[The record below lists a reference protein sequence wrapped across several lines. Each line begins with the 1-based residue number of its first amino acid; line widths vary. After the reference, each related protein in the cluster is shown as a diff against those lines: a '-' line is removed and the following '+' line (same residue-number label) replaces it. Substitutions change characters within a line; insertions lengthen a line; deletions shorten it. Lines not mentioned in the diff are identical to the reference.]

1 MGYAMK
7 PRKLCNSNQSRGSDN
22 LDSGIKEIEET
33 LVIKDMILTIGT
45 QN

>member
-1 MGYAMK
+1 MQWSPGNYAIQIK
-7 PRKLCNSNQSRGSDN
+7 AGSDN